1 MSKTNYAV
9 LTGHPGSDSIEK
21 GTVLVPST
29 TKEGWASIRLEQV
42 SFEVNGG
49 IVNKKV
55 RSAII
60 RNEEQIVRDYMEYLG
75 VSKEGDK
82 VEGRIQLKE
91 QTEPFYEGQEPKR
104 AGKDGEVLVDEN
116 DNEIY
121 RQGFFIPQEQY
132 NPELHKDVLV
142 QHVNE
147 IEYTAQSSNVDSGA
161 VKQ

>member
-1 MSKTNYAV
+1 MSKNYAV
-9 LTGHPGSDSIEK
+9 LTGHPGNDQIAA
-21 GTVLVPST
+21 GTVVVPST

-75 VSKEGDK
+75 VSKAGDK

-91 QTEPFYEGQEPKR
+91 QTEPFYEDQEPKR
-104 AGKDGEVLVDEN
+104 AGKDGEVLVDKN

-121 RQGFFIPQEQY
+121 RQGFFIPAEQY
-132 NPELHKDVLV
+132 NPELHRDVLV

-161 VKQ
+161 VKED